1 MKAVDSYGVY
11 TMLNMAV
18 YYTNSDCLVSPANF
32 VLHIKSAKT
41 IIHIS
46 FSAWMRHICTYED
59 NSNTFKFI

>member
-1 MKAVDSYGVY
+1 MRAVDSYEVY

-32 VLHIKSAKT
+32 ALHIKSAKT

-46 FSAWMRHICTYED
+46 FG
-59 NSNTFKFI
+59 K